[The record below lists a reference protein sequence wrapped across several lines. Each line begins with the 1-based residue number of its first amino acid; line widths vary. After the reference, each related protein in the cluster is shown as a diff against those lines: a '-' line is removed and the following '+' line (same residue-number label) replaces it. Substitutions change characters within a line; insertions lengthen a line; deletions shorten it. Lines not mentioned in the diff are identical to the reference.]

1 MATVTIESC
10 ISDDNRKVLHNH
22 NLDQSTFRGLKKNL
36 SLTKR
41 RKTRESDENSN
52 CKRKRLAEDEF
63 ELDQRIHKNIFD
75 LESEEADRLCSYFR
89 KNLENSTEK
98 RYLETICTSSSF
110 LRLTSNLTSLSRTA
124 AYDLLWSLVN
134 FSAVAPENLISHLFC
149 QTSRLLSD
157 IRKTLS
163 ESDEKSLPLTC
174 LACWILGNLANS
186 SLDVR
191 SYLLRSNV
199 MQLILNLQKFDEIAD
214 EQFMGTQSWALGC
227 LLQGKNPPASH
238 GQAICSLPRLLF
250 LLETCNE
257 KIQLDVLKALTSFT
271 DFSER
276 CDALATPNF
285 IEKVISLLD
294 RENSQFQQLALFIS
308 GNFLAT
314 SETYAVMLMKSGF
327 LKRLDKKLHGKEHLK
342 LAWWCVDSI
351 CSSDMSIFYYLA
363 TNQGFITLLIE
374 NCKRRSS
381 IQGFAIRSLCNMI
394 RNGDKSLVL
403 RLAGENNLSEPII
416 AALSVEDQSLLASVL
431 SSAMR
436 LHNIIDAYDE
446 DHAENFA
453 QLFDELNGFEKLD
466 NLANNCENDRN
477 ASTAALILERLQ
489 QKTGFE

>member
-1 MATVTIESC
+1 MSENE
-10 ISDDNRKVLHNH
+10 DE
-22 NLDQSTFRGLKKNL
+22 LDERIQNNNFEL
-36 SLTKR
+36 
-41 RKTRESDENSN
+41 ESD
-52 CKRKRLAEDEF
+52 
-63 ELDQRIHKNIFD
+63 
-75 LESEEADRLCSYFR
+75 EADRLCSFFR
-89 KNLENSTEK
+89 KNLENSTETQF
-98 RYLETICTSSSF
+98 LEKVCTSSSF
-110 LRLTSNLTSLSRTA
+110 VRLTSNLTRLSPCAT
-124 AYDLLWSLVN
+124 YDLLWSLVN
-134 FSAVAPENLISHLFC
+134 VSAVAPEPLISQVFC
-149 QTSRLLSD
+149 QTSRLLDDIKVLLSD
-157 IRKTLS
+157 
-163 ESDEKSLPLTC
+163 SDEKSLPLTC

-186 SLDVR
+186 SLNVR

-199 MQLILNLQKFDEIAD
+199 PQLILDLQKFDEIAD

-238 GQAICSLPRLLF
+238 GQAIRSLPRLLF

-276 CDALATPNF
+276 CDALAHTPNF

-294 RENSQFQQLALFIS
+294 RENNSQFQQLALFIS

-314 SETYAVMLMKSGF
+314 SETYAVMLMKAGF
-327 LKRLDKKLHGKEHLK
+327 LKRLDKILHSKAHLK

-351 CSSDMSIFYYLA
+351 CSSDMNIFYYLA
-363 TNQGFITLLIE
+363 TNSAFQTLIIE
-374 NCKRRSS
+374 NCKTRSS
-381 IQGFAIRSLCNMI
+381 FQGFAIRSLCNMI

-403 RLAGENNLSEPII
+403 RLAGENNLSAPII
-416 AALSVEDQSLLASVL
+416 AGLSVEDQSLLASVL

-453 QLFDELNGFEKLD
+453 QLFDESNGFEKLD
-466 NLANNCENDRN
+466 YLATNCENDRN
-477 ASTAALILERLQ
+477 ASAAARLLERLQ

>member
-163 ESDEKSLPLTC
+163 
-174 LACWILGNLANS
+174 GF
-186 SLDVR
+186 DVR

-199 MQLILNLQKFDEIAD
+199 TQLILNLQKFDEIAD

-394 RNGDKSLVL
+394 RNSDKSLVL